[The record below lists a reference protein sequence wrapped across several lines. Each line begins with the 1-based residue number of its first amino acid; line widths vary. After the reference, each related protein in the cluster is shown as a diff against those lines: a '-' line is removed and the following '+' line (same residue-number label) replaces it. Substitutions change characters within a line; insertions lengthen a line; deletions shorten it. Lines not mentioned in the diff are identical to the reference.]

1 MFSRTLIRPSLT
13 TNLDTTTFCCRK
25 KVVHISESSGVV
37 GTLHITPYRLAGLM
51 ASNFL
56 RSLGIP
62 CLLYIDDRHNGQ
74 LQVPLNKGEYGT
86 LHSVDKR
93 NLAAAK
99 SAVFLVAFYLVR
111 LGYFLGLTKS
121 ILTPQK
127 MVPYLGFLADSSRE
141 VFHLIPDKKRKFLE
155 LIRETTR
162 AMCRSRL
169 FNAWSASASLFPW
182 LFQRLVCLLERCRQ
196 QSHGVCAQ

>member
-1 MFSRTLIRPSLT
+1 M
-13 TNLDTTTFCCRK
+13 
-25 KVVHISESSGVV
+25 
-37 GTLHITPYRLAGLM
+37 
-51 ASNFL
+51 
-56 RSLGIP
+56 
-62 CLLYIDDRHNGQ
+62 
-74 LQVPLNKGEYGT
+74 PLNKGEYGT
-86 LHSVDKR
+86 LHSGDER

-155 LIRETTR
+155 LIRETLD
-162 AMCRSRL
+162 SRYVSVKTL
-169 FNAWSASASLFPW
+169 
-182 LFQRLVCLLERCRQ
+182 QRLVGKCVSFSLAVPAARLFTREMSAAISRGMRTMKPIAIQ
-196 QSHGVCAQ
+196 GALHEMR